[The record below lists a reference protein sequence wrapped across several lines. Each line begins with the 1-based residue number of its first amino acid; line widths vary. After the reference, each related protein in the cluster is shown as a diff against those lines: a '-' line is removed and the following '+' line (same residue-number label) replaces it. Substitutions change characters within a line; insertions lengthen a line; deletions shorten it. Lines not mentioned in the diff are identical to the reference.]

1 MNQIASYELLQDVLK
16 IPRAGFE
23 PALPKE
29 TDLKSVALDHS
40 AIAPLLFYWSVTR
53 HIGFLYLIIE
63 EKVAVCVSN
72 KPPAGLEP
80 AALRLKV

>member
-1 MNQIASYELLQDVLK
+1 MIQIIYKNLLYEILK
-16 IPRAGFE
+16 IAPAGFE